1 MDAEIYRFKIGAF
14 NCLAVS
20 DGTFVYPAGM
30 IFGNAPK
37 EEYEAALGERRF
49 PLDTIETPYTCLYL
63 DTGGHRVLLD
73 TGAGKLAPSTGRL
86 VKNLL
91 SENIEPETIDTV
103 ILTHGH
109 PDHIGGNLDSTG
121 NLTFP
126 NARYVM
132 SRDEWDFWTSKPDLS
147 GLKCDDHLKQL
158 MLQCGRDTLPPIRR
172 QLDLVDGET
181 EILQGVCMLAAPGHT
196 PGHVAI
202 EISSQGQVLIDAVD
216 AMLHPIMIDRLD
228 WYSAFDLFPDKALA
242 SRRRLLERAAD
253 NGATLMAF
261 HFPFPGL
268 GRVRR
273 TKMGFSYTPG
283 SGNIG

>member
-1 MDAEIYRFKIGAF
+1 MDAETYRFKIGAF
-14 NCLAVS
+14 KCLAVS

-30 IFGNAPK
+30 VFVNAPK
-37 EEYEAALGERRF
+37 EEYEAALGERRL
-49 PLDTIETPYTCLYL
+49 PLDKIETPYTCLYL
-63 DTGGHRVLLD
+63 ETGEHRVLLD
-73 TGAGKLAPSTGRL
+73 TGAGKLGPTTGRL

-91 SENIEPETIDTV
+91 SESIDPETIDTV

-109 PDHIGGNLDSTG
+109 PDHIGGNLDSNG

-132 SRDEWDFWTSKPDLS
+132 SREEWDFWTSKPDLS

-158 MLQCGRDTLPPIRR
+158 LLQYARDMLPPIRH
-172 QLDLVDGET
+172 QLDLIDGEA
-181 EILQGVCMLAAPGHT
+181 EILPGVRTLAAPGHT
-196 PGHVAI
+196 PGHIAL
-202 EISSQGQVLIDAVD
+202 EISSQGEVLIDAVD
-216 AMLHPIMIDRLD
+216 AMLHPILIDRLD
-228 WYSAFDLFPDKALA
+228 WYSVVDLLPDKALA

-253 NGATLMAF
+253 SGATLMAF

-273 TKMGFSYTPG
+273 TKSGFSYTPG
-283 SGNIG
+283 SGNIW